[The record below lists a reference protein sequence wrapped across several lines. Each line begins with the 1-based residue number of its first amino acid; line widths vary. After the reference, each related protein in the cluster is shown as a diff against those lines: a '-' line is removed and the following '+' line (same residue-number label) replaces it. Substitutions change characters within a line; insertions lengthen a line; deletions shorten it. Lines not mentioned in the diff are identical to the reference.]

1 MKPNNLVIS
10 VLKNQFMSC
19 NKRIRGSFGVEFFQD
34 YYIEYYI
41 INRRVL
47 LYISTHDAYN
57 TGVSVSD
64 SAGSLF
70 SSYTR
75 TYPFAE
81 FTYRD
86 DYYLLEFD
94 KLPENYW
101 IKTGDNTIPIN

>member
-1 MKPNNLVIS
+1 MYQIYSIVYYIKDNKQLIYIS
-10 VLKNQFMSC
+10 VS
-19 NKRIRGSFGVEFFQD
+19 
-34 YYIEYYI
+34 
-41 INRRVL
+41 
-47 LYISTHDAYN
+47 DAYN

-86 DYYLLEFD
+86 DYYLVEFD

-101 IKTGDNTIPIN
+101 IKIGDKTIPIN